1 MFAIISTGGKQY
13 KVSQDTVLTVN
24 KLEGKD
30 GDKITINEVLFACN
44 GDQFS
49 VDFVHI

>member
-30 GDKITINEVLFACN
+30 GDKITINEIKEIINSILKEK
-44 GDQFS
+44 DEKK
-49 VDFVHI
+49 